1 MGSCYQTWLA
11 VAKLQAV
18 AKLLAVVKPGELLQ
32 NLVSRCQVVRFPNP
46 LAPVDIQ
53 IHVSWG
59 TRLLPSC

>member
-11 VAKLQAV
+11 VAKLLAV
-18 AKLLAVVKPGELLQ
+18 TKLLAVVKPVELLP
-32 NLVSRCQVVRFPNP
+32 NLASRCQVVRFPNS